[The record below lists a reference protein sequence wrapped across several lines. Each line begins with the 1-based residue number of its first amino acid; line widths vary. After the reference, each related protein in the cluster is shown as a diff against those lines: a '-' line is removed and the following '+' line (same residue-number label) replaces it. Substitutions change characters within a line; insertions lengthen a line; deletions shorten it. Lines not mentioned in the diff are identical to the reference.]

1 MHDGS
6 ALEERGV
13 PSVAVCT
20 EVFFAAGKVQ
30 ARVLG
35 HSDLEPLT
43 VPHPIQSLTPDQIRE
58 RAEGAVEELVA
69 RLTKN
74 GES

>member
-6 ALEERGV
+6 VLEERGV
-13 PSVAVCT
+13 PSLAICT

-35 HSDLEPLT
+35 YNELEPLT
-43 VPHPIQSLTPDQIRE
+43 VAHPIQSLTSEQIRG
-58 RAEGAVEELVA
+58 RAEGIVDKIVE
-69 RLTKN
+69 RLTK
-74 GES
+74 

>member
-6 ALEERGV
+6 VLEERGV
-13 PSVAVCT
+13 PSLAICT

-35 HSDLEPLT
+35 HNELEPLT
-43 VPHPIQSLTPDQIRE
+43 VAHPIQSLTPEQIRG
-58 RAEGAVEELVA
+58 RAEGIVEKIVE
-69 RLTKN
+69 RLMK
-74 GES
+74 

>member
-6 ALEERGV
+6 VLEERGV

-35 HSDLEPLT
+35 HSDLEPIT
-43 VPHPIQSLTPDQIRE
+43 VPHPIQSLTPAEIRE
-58 RAEGAVEELVA
+58 RAEDAVDAIVA
-69 RLTKN
+69 RLGKS
-74 GES
+74 GEA

>member
-6 ALEERGV
+6 VLEERGV
-13 PSVAVCT
+13 PSVAICT

-35 HSDLEPLT
+35 HNELDPLT
-43 VPHPIQSLTPDQIRE
+43 VAHPIQSLTPQQIRG
-58 RAEGAVEELVA
+58 RAEGIVERIVA
-69 RLTKN
+69 RLTK
-74 GES
+74 

>member
-6 ALEERGV
+6 VLEERGV
-13 PSVAVCT
+13 PSVAICT

-35 HSDLEPLT
+35 YNELEPLT
-43 VPHPIQSLTPDQIRE
+43 VAHPIQSLTHEQIRE
-58 RAEGAVEELVA
+58 RTEGIVDKIAA
-69 RLTKN
+69 RLTK
-74 GES
+74 

>member
-6 ALEERGV
+6 VLEERGV

-30 ARVLG
+30 ARVLEYNE
-35 HSDLEPLT
+35 LEPLT
-43 VPHPIQSLTPDQIRE
+43 VAHPIQSLTQDQIRE
-58 RAEGAVEELVA
+58 RADGIVDKIVE
-69 RLTKN
+69 RLTK
-74 GES
+74 

>member
-6 ALEERGV
+6 VLEERGV
-13 PSVAVCT
+13 PSVAICT

-35 HSDLEPLT
+35 YNELEPLT
-43 VPHPIQSLTPDQIRE
+43 VAHPIQSLTPEQIRE
-58 RAEGAVEELVA
+58 RADGIVDKIAA
-69 RLTKN
+69 RLTK
-74 GES
+74 

>member
-6 ALEERGV
+6 VLEERGV
-13 PSVAVCT
+13 PSLAICT

-35 HSDLEPLT
+35 HNELEPLT
-43 VPHPIQSLTPDQIRE
+43 VAHPIQSLTPEQIRGRATGIVDKIVE
-58 RAEGAVEELVA
+58 RLM
-69 RLTKN
+69 K
-74 GES
+74 

>member
-6 ALEERGV
+6 VLEERGV
-13 PSVAVCT
+13 PSLAICT

-35 HSDLEPLT
+35 HNELEPLT
-43 VPHPIQSLTPDQIRE
+43 VTHPIQSLTQEQIRG
-58 RAEGAVEELVA
+58 RAEGIVEKIVE
-69 RLTKN
+69 RLIN
-74 GES
+74 NIA

>member
-6 ALEERGV
+6 VLEERGV
-13 PSVAVCT
+13 PSVAICT

-35 HSDLEPLT
+35 YNELEPLT
-43 VPHPIQSLTPDQIRE
+43 VTHPIQSLTQEQIRD
-58 RAEGAVEELVA
+58 RAEGIVDKIVE
-69 RLTKN
+69 RLRK
-74 GES
+74 

>member
-6 ALEERGV
+6 VLEERGV
-13 PSVAVCT
+13 PSLAICT

-35 HSDLEPLT
+35 YKDLEPLT
-43 VPHPIQSLTPDQIRE
+43 VAHPIQSLTPKQIRG
-58 RAEGAVEELVA
+58 RAEGIVEKIVE
-69 RLTKN
+69 RLMK
-74 GES
+74 